1 MFYHTSHGIFRL
13 EKYFGH
19 KPFGPVFD
27 FGFAGVDFFFV
38 LSGFIMI
45 HVHAG
50 DIGQPRMLAAYLWKR
65 FSRIYPAYWIVLAA
79 IVPVYF
85 LVPSFGLGHERE
97 PGVIVRAIVLFPHPE
112 THLVLGVAWTLVYE
126 VFFYLLFGL
135 LILDK
140 RIGVLVFVGW
150 MACLLAYPWFET

>member
-1 MFYHTSHGIFRL
+1 MLNSLQACRAAAAILVVFYHTSHGIFRL

-65 FSRIYPAYWIVLAA
+65 FSRIYPAY
-79 IVPVYF
+79 
-85 LVPSFGLGHERE
+85 
-97 PGVIVRAIVLFPHPE
+97 
-112 THLVLGVAWTLVYE
+112 
-126 VFFYLLFGL
+126 
-135 LILDK
+135 
-140 RIGVLVFVGW
+140 
-150 MACLLAYPWFET
+150 